1 MVTPCCAVDK
11 PRRAGAAPIRGATP
25 IFTALRLTAAG
36 RDTFEPGARRAS
48 LPLPRRPPMA
58 YWLWSVPPDNFPI
71 YDRAGTFAVRRVG
84 RQAMQAI
91 RPGDRIVAYLPG
103 RRVIA
108 GLYEA
113 TSAAFEDATALVPGG
128 HYPHR
133 VRVRPLVQLSEEA
146 WVAYDAFA
154 GKLTVLDEYPD
165 LDDTDRQFR
174 AVAQRVVHPLPSI
187 DGKVLEFLVRAREG
201 RSFDELM
208 AAFERLQQAQRGEE
222 SAPAVREPSGDY
234 RPTEG
239 RAWDR
244 AAALERL
251 IDAVVARGFV
261 YQPWQIAAYVTALRT
276 KPLVILAGV
285 TGVGKSRL
293 PVLVAEATAG
303 AAHLIPVRP
312 DWTDSADLLGYTD
325 LQGDFRP
332 GALLT
337 VARAAAERDRYTVA
351 VLDEMNLARP
361 EHYLAEV
368 LSRIEGRRPVPGGGF
383 ESEPLLAGHDV
394 RLPPNL
400 GLVGTVNMDESAYG
414 FSRKVLDRAFTLELS
429 DVALGTW
436 REAAPE
442 PMPPEPWPVA
452 AWQPRA
458 LTLGG
463 LVGLTESE
471 TAEVERVVAVLTEAN
486 GLLAPAGLGVGYR
499 LRDEAALFVLHA
511 AETPDAFRTRDGET
525 VDPLDLA
532 LFMKLLPRIAGG
544 SRSVRQALF
553 ALLGWALDGT
563 PLRSDDDVRER
574 LEAWE
579 RSGRSPTVAA
589 ARYPRTAARLA
600 LMTDRLL
607 ADGFASFWE

>member
-1 MVTPCCAVDK
+1 MT
-11 PRRAGAAPIRGATP
+11 
-25 IFTALRLTAAG
+25 
-36 RDTFEPGARRAS
+36 
-48 LPLPRRPPMA
+48 
-58 YWLWSVPPDNFPI
+58 YWLWSIPPDNFPA

-84 RQAMQAI
+84 RAAMQAI

-113 TSAAFEDATALVPGG
+113 TSGAFEDSTALVPGG

-133 VRVRPLVQLSEEA
+133 VRVRPLVRLSEEA
-146 WVAYDAFA
+146 WVAYEAFA
-154 GKLTVLDEYPD
+154 GKLTVLDEYAD
-165 LDDTDRQFR
+165 LDDADRQFR
-174 AVAQRVVHPLPSI
+174 AVAQRVVHPLPNI
-187 DGKVLEFLVRAREG
+187 DGKVLEFLIRAREG
-201 RSFDELM
+201 SSFDEVM
-208 AAFERLQQAQRGEE
+208 AAFERLRRAQEGEGE
-222 SAPAVREPSGDY
+222 PAASVVREPAGDFG
-234 RPTEG
+234 PE
-239 RAWDR
+239 ALEPWDR

-251 IDAVVARGFV
+251 IEGVETRGFV

-276 KPLVILAGV
+276 KPFVILAGV

-293 PVLVAEATAG
+293 PVLVAEATGSAVR
-303 AAHLIPVRP
+303 LIPVRP
-312 DWTDSADLLGYTD
+312 DWTDSAEVLGYVD

-332 GALLT
+332 GALL
-337 VARAAAERDRYTVA
+337 AAARDAAEHAGYTVA

-361 EHYLAEV
+361 EHYLAEI
-368 LSRIEGRRPVPGGGF
+368 LSRIEGRRPAEGGGF
-383 ESEPLLAGHDV
+383 ESASLLADRDV

-429 DVALGTW
+429 DVDLGRW
-436 REAAPE
+436 REATPE
-442 PMPPEPWPVA
+442 PTATERWPVA
-452 AWQPRA
+452 AWWPRA

-463 LVGLTESE
+463 LADLSKAE
-471 TAEVERVVAVLTEAN
+471 TASVERVVTVLTEAN
-486 GLLAPAGLGVGYR
+486 ALLAPAGLGVGYR
-499 LRDEAALFVLHA
+499 MRDEAALFVLHG
-511 AETPDAFRTRDGET
+511 AESPDAFRMRDGT
-525 VDPLDLA
+525 PVDPLDLA

-553 ALLGWALDGT
+553 DLLGWALAGT
-563 PLRSDDDVRER
+563 PLRSEDDVREA
-574 LEAWE
+574 LEEW
-579 RSGRSPTVAA
+579 GRRGRPSAISA

>member
-1 MVTPCCAVDK
+1 
-11 PRRAGAAPIRGATP
+11 
-25 IFTALRLTAAG
+25 
-36 RDTFEPGARRAS
+36 
-48 LPLPRRPPMA
+48 MA
-58 YWLWSVPPDNFPI
+58 YWLWSVPPDNFPV

-84 RQAMQAI
+84 RQAMQAV

-108 GLYEA
+108 GLYEV
-113 TSAAFEDATALVPGG
+113 TSPPFEDATALVPGG

-133 VRVRPLVQLSEEA
+133 VRVRPLVRLSEEA

-165 LDDTDRQFR
+165 LDDPDRQFR

-208 AAFERLQQAQRGEE
+208 AAFERLRQAQRGEE
-222 SAPAVREPSGDY
+222 PASVVGEPASGY
-234 RPTEG
+234 QPEL
-239 RAWDR
+239 AEWDR

-251 IDAVVARGFV
+251 IDAVAARGFV

-293 PVLVAEATAG
+293 PVLVAEATG
-303 AAHLIPVRP
+303 GTAHVIPVRP
-312 DWTDSADLLGYTD
+312 DWTDSADVLGYTD

-337 VARAAAERDRYTVA
+337 VAREAAERGGFTVA

-368 LSRIEGRRPVPGGGF
+368 LSRIESRRLAPGGGF
-383 ESEPLLAGHDV
+383 ESAPLLADRAV
-394 RLPPNL
+394 TLPPNL

-429 DVALGTW
+429 DVDLGTW
-436 REAAPE
+436 RKVSPQEE
-442 PMPPEPWPVA
+442 MSPPEPWPVA
-452 AWQPRA
+452 AWRPRA

-463 LVGLTESE
+463 LADLSE
-471 TAEVERVVAVLTEAN
+471 RVAAKVERVVAVLTEAN

-511 AETPDAFRTRDGET
+511 AETPDAFRTRDGEA

-553 ALLGWALDGT
+553 ALLGWASDGT
-563 PLRSDDDVRER
+563 PLRLDDDVRER
-574 LEAWE
+574 IEAWE
-579 RSGRSPTVAA
+579 RSGRPPVMPA

>member
-1 MVTPCCAVDK
+1 
-11 PRRAGAAPIRGATP
+11 
-25 IFTALRLTAAG
+25 
-36 RDTFEPGARRAS
+36 
-48 LPLPRRPPMA
+48 MA
-58 YWLWSVPPDNFPI
+58 YWLWSVPPTHFPV

-84 RQAMQAI
+84 RKAMQAI

-113 TSAAFEDATALVPGG
+113 TSGAFEDATALVPGG

-133 VRVRPLVQLSEEA
+133 VRVRPLVRLSEEA

-154 GKLTVLDEYPD
+154 GKLTVLDEYAD
-165 LDDTDRQFR
+165 LDDPDRQFR

-187 DGKVLEFLVRAREG
+187 DGKVLEFLIRAREG

-208 AAFERLQQAQRGEE
+208 AAFERLRQAQRGEE
-222 SAPAVREPSGDY
+222 PVPVVSEPSGEYQSD
-234 RPTEG
+234 PAG
-239 RAWDR
+239 WDR
-244 AAALERL
+244 AAALERI
-251 IDAVVARGFV
+251 IDAVEARGFV

-293 PVLVAEATAG
+293 PVLVAEATG
-303 AAHLIPVRP
+303 GTAHLIPVRP
-312 DWTDSADLLGYTD
+312 DWTDSSDILGYTD

-337 VARAAAERDRYTVA
+337 VARDAAADRDRYTVA

-368 LSRIEGRRPVPGGGF
+368 LSRIEGRRPAPGGGF
-383 ESEPLLAGHDV
+383 ESAPLLTGRSV
-394 RLPPNL
+394 NLPPNL

-436 REAAPE
+436 REASSGPIQ
-442 PMPPEPWPVA
+442 PEPWPIA
-452 AWQPRA
+452 AWRPRA

-463 LVGLTESE
+463 LADLSE
-471 TAEVERVVAVLTEAN
+471 REAKQVERVVAVLTEAN
-486 GLLAPAGLGVGYR
+486 GFLAPAGLGVGYR

-511 AETPDAFRTRDGET
+511 AETPDAFRTRDGEA

-553 ALLGWALDGT
+553 ALFGWALTDT

-579 RSGRSPTVAA
+579 RSGRRPVIVA